1 MHFTQR
7 RTYTMRIS
15 KAFAIASASLSLA
28 SCELLTEYET
38 EYVKVES
45 VDATGTKTWN
55 YSDTNNAFEI
65 DSDTLSVN
73 IKGDLGGKTLYYTL
87 VNPENATIGYKKLRK
102 VVSSALITETPSVPG
117 FPHMSLDGTTAG
129 TTGKQYFVGEKL
141 PEFNFSSSRAATT
154 AQLST
159 ASVVIDYD
167 IGATKEIYVDTDE
180 SVSKFE
186 KKNATLR
193 AKGDNCYVW
202 VVDDYYSETGGGN
215 KVKTETAEEYAEKFD
230 AMYPVITNV
239 FGNESDKII
248 DYDTKTTTDIETVSD
263 TGKKVNIVIYD
274 IGADYKDE
282 ETVSTVGIVGY
293 FYAKDYYRTQSTLY
307 SGTVIGKSNIGKYFY
322 IDSGYANANFDDT
335 ISTLAHEFQH
345 MVNFNMKNI
354 QHDLS
359 PDTSYNEMLSMLC
372 EDMMQEFLEIDD
384 DNSPKSR
391 IKDFN
396 ALYFGSGIRE
406 YRDDSNAA
414 LSYATSYAFGAWL
427 CRQYGG
433 ATLVKKMMENEYAN
447 NESIVSAVNSV
458 NGTSYTFDDLF
469 GQFLRAL
476 HGDSD
481 YTLNKDA
488 EGKEEYHEYSTQYYY
503 PMSRIDI
510 FSDTYSPQNID
521 GYTYSYGKAAYDG
534 YKSGYSGPFVF
545 SNDIY
550 NIDLR
555 PNYGIQM
562 HAVGTYG
569 SGTTSDTVQ
578 FTKSGANTL
587 KIFITL
593 K

>member
-1 MHFTQR
+1 
-7 RTYTMRIS
+7 MRIS

-55 YSDTNNAFEI
+55 YSDTSNAFEI
-65 DSDTLSVN
+65 DSDTLSVKIN
-73 IKGDLGGKTLYYTL
+73 GNLGGKTLYYTL

-117 FPHMSLDGTTAG
+117 FPHMSLDGTTAVA
-129 TTGKQYFVGEKL
+129 TGKRHFVGEKL

-215 KVKTETAEEYAEKFD
+215 KVKTETAEKYAENFER
-230 AMYPVITNV
+230 MYPVITNV

-248 DYDTKTTTDIETVSD
+248 DYDTKTTTDIETVSK

-322 IDSGYANANFDDT
+322 IDSGYANANFEDT

-354 QHDLS
+354 KHGLS

-372 EDMMQEFLEIDD
+372 EDMMQEFLELDD
-384 DNSPKSR
+384 ANSPKSR
-391 IKDFN
+391 MKEFN

-406 YRDDSNAA
+406 YRDDSNAS

-433 ATLVKKMMENEYAN
+433 ATLVKAMMENAYAD

-458 NGTSYTFDDLF
+458 NGKSYTFDDLF

-476 HGDSD
+476 HGDST
-481 YTLNKDA
+481 YTMNKDA
-488 EGKEEYHEYSTQYYY
+488 KEEEEYNEYGTQYYY
-503 PMSRIDI
+503 PMGKIDI

-534 YKSGYSGPFVF
+534 YKSGYSGPFIF

>member
-55 YSDTNNAFEI
+55 YSATSNVFEI

-73 IKGDLGGKTLYYTL
+73 INGDLGGKTLYYTL

-102 VVSSALITETPSVPG
+102 VVKSALITETPSVPG

-129 TTGKQYFVGEKL
+129 ATGKRHFVGEKL
-141 PEFNFSSSRAATT
+141 PEFDFAPARAATT
-154 AQLST
+154 GTQGT
-159 ASVVIDYD
+159 TSVVADYD

-186 KKNATLR
+186 MKNATLR
-193 AKGDNCYVW
+193 AKGEKCYVW
-202 VVDDYYSETGGGN
+202 VVDDYYSETAGGN
-215 KVKTETAEEYAEKFD
+215 KVGSEIAEGYAEKFD

-248 DYDTKTTTDIETVSD
+248 DYDTETTTDIETVSD

-293 FYAKDYYRTQSTLY
+293 FYAKDYYRTKNPLY

-354 QHDLS
+354 QHNLS

-433 ATLVKKMMENEYAN
+433 ATLVKAMMENEYAD

-476 HGDSD
+476 HGDST

-488 EGKEEYHEYSTQYYY
+488 KEEEEYNEYGTQYYY
-503 PMSRIDI
+503 PMGKIDI

>member
-1 MHFTQR
+1 
-7 RTYTMRIS
+7 MRIS

-55 YSDTNNAFEI
+55 YSATSNVFEI

-73 IKGDLGGKTLYYTL
+73 INGDLGGKTLYYTL

-102 VVSSALITETPSVPG
+102 VVDSALITETPSVPE

-129 TTGKQYFVGEKL
+129 ATGKRHFVGEKL
-141 PEFNFSSSRAATT
+141 PEFDFAPARAATT
-154 AQLST
+154 GTQGT
-159 ASVVIDYD
+159 TSVVVDYD
-167 IGATKEIYVDTDE
+167 IGATKKIYVDTDE

-186 KKNATLR
+186 EKNATLR
-193 AKGDNCYVW
+193 AKGENCYVW
-202 VVDDYYSETGGGN
+202 VVDDYYSETAGGN
-215 KVKTETAEEYAEKFD
+215 KVGSTIAEGYAEKFD

-248 DYDTKTTTDIETVSD
+248 DYDSNQMVDIETVSN

-293 FYAKDYYRTQSTLY
+293 FYAKDYYRTTNTLY
-307 SGTVIGKSNIGKYFY
+307 SGTVIGKSNVGKYFY
-322 IDSGYANANFDDT
+322 IDSGYANANFGDT

-354 QHDLS
+354 QHNLS

-433 ATLVKKMMENEYAN
+433 ATLVKEMMENEYAN

-488 EGKEEYHEYSTQYYY
+488 EGEEEYHEYSTQYYY
-503 PMSRIDI
+503 PMSRINI

-569 SGTTSDTVQ
+569 SGTTSDTVR
-578 FTKSGANTL
+578 FTTSGANTL

>member
-1 MHFTQR
+1 
-7 RTYTMRIS
+7 MRIS

-65 DSDTLSVN
+65 DSDTLSVK

-117 FPHMSLDGTTAG
+117 FPHMSMDGTTAG
-129 TTGKQYFVGEKL
+129 TTGKRHFVGEKL

-215 KVKTETAEEYAEKFD
+215 KVKTETAEKYAENFER
-230 AMYPVITNV
+230 MYPVITNV

-248 DYDTKTTTDIETVSD
+248 DYDSSQMVGIESVSK

-322 IDSGYANANFDDT
+322 IDSGYANANFEDT

-354 QHDLS
+354 KHGLS

-372 EDMMQEFLEIDD
+372 EDMMQEFLELDD
-384 DNSPKSR
+384 ANSPKSR
-391 IKDFN
+391 MKEFN

-406 YRDDSNAA
+406 YRDDSNAS

-433 ATLVKKMMENEYAN
+433 ATLVKAMMENAYAD

-458 NGTSYTFDDLF
+458 NGKSYTFDDLF

-476 HGDSD
+476 HGDST
-481 YTLNKDA
+481 YTMNKDA
-488 EGKEEYHEYSTQYYY
+488 KEEEEYNEYGTQYYY
-503 PMSRIDI
+503 PMGKIDI

-534 YKSGYSGPFVF
+534 YKNGYSGPFVF

>member
-1 MHFTQR
+1 
-7 RTYTMRIS
+7 MRIS

-55 YSDTNNAFEI
+55 YSATSNVFEI

-73 IKGDLGGKTLYYTL
+73 INGDLGGKTLYYTL

-102 VVSSALITETPSVPG
+102 VVDSALITETPSVPG

-129 TTGKQYFVGEKL
+129 TTGKRHFVGEKL

-215 KVKTETAEEYAEKFD
+215 KVKTETAEKYAENFER
-230 AMYPVITNV
+230 MYPVITNV

-248 DYDTKTTTDIETVSD
+248 DYDTETTTDIETVSD

-322 IDSGYANANFDDT
+322 IDSGYANANFEDT

-354 QHDLS
+354 QHNLS

-372 EDMMQEFLEIDD
+372 EDMMQEFLELDD
-384 DNSPKSR
+384 ANSPKSR
-391 IKDFN
+391 MKEFN
-396 ALYFGSGIRE
+396 AFYFGSGIRE
-406 YRDDSNAA
+406 YRDDSNAS

-433 ATLVKKMMENEYAN
+433 ATLVKAMMENAYAD

-458 NGTSYTFDDLF
+458 NGKSYTFDDLF
-469 GQFLRAL
+469 KQFLRAL
-476 HGDSD
+476 HGDST
-481 YTLNKDA
+481 YTMNKDA
-488 EGKEEYHEYSTQYYY
+488 KEEEEYNEYGTQYYY
-503 PMSRIDI
+503 PMGKIDI

-534 YKSGYSGPFVF
+534 YKSTYSGPFVF